1 MARADSRPIELRS
14 DEILDGVTGLIG
26 AYPSSVDARGLGLTE
41 AYDIQETLRWFGS
54 TRSAMPWVL
63 RFLARRRCV

>member
-26 AYPSSVDARGLGLTE
+26 AYPSLVDARGLGLTE

-54 TRSAMPWVL
+54 TRSAMLWVL
-63 RFLARRRCV
+63 RFLARRRCA